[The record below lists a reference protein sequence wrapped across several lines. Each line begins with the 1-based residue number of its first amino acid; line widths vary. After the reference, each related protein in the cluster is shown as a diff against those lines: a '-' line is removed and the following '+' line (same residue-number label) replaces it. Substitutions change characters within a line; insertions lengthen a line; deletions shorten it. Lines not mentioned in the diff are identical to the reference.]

1 MNYINHEE
9 SGYGIDLDLL
19 TISYES
25 RVSNPRTN
33 GLIEDV
39 TIQGPST
46 LWTIEL
52 ITKSSNLGTDSHFS
66 LLK

>member
-25 RVSNPRTN
+25 SVSNSRTH

-46 LWTIEL
+46 LWDNRVNHEVI
-52 ITKSSNLGTDSHFS
+52 KSGD
-66 LLK
+66 